1 MVSGVAVAAG
11 LQPAS
16 TRPGWRRL
24 KHPDGYA
31 TSFWVSPQDITS
43 ETLDRL
49 WLPDTDATVVT
60 IRLTAVADGRT
71 EVSAWVHYH
80 SGERLGKDVSA
91 GLNLLTGRQL
101 AAVHTDRGGSLL
113 VGADLGIGPPR
124 RRAEP
129 ALIEHAAST
138 QHGRGRS
145 TLSDGAG
152 RSSCSP
158 VSDARWG

>member
-24 KHPDGYA
+24 KHRDGYA
-31 TSFWVSPQDITS
+31 TSFWVSPRYITS
-43 ETLDRL
+43 GTLDRL

-71 EVSAWVHYH
+71 EVSAWVRYH

-101 AAVHTDRGGSLL
+101 AAVQASLPAPAQRPPL
-113 VGADLGIGPPR
+113 VVPSRALRDHEQFAVGPTEVGATPEHSMRPAEGSDDA
-124 RRAEP
+124 RRA
-129 ALIEHAAST
+129 AAVASAT
-138 QHGRGRS
+138 
-145 TLSDGAG
+145 
-152 RSSCSP
+152 
-158 VSDARWG
+158 